1 MKIDESV
8 GPTLSLFIPCNGSA
22 ESSQTFAATATPT
35 NNGCGAHALATGRL
49 MDLSATFTSQYSY
62 GTSRY
67 LKEVQRRREDVPA
80 LRVLPKT
87 HLLAQLVLLEQ
98 TGRELSTQQE
108 KLGRHLIAQKREEE
122 RLKREEQRVQH
133 KNRERF
139 DELKKKQAAE
149 LAALKE
155 SVSSFQRQIDA
166 EVKEKLRV
174 VCMLQPRMSVAATV
188 LAEVKN
194 EGSPCLLLAEM
205 MEEERRLS
213 KALKVESRHSK
224 GSADSGALPQWMHI
238 CVAGSFNVAAIL
250 QDVPYRATVEDAI
263 RVTNTSLR
271 KLVVVRHLYDKQVV
285 AWVHVRAG
293 SDPAA
298 LAAELARL
306 PAPVGLPAKMNCGVV
321 WPKEDIAELT
331 RKTKAATDVE
341 LQQQLRPVVDV
352 SGASFSCAG
361 LTTHEFTKR
370 DVDVIG
376 SLASA

>member
-1 MKIDESV
+1 MNVDVSV
-8 GPTLSLFIPCNGSA
+8 EPISSFFIPCNAIA
-22 ESSQTFAATATPT
+22 ESCQPLAAMAVATT
-35 NNGCGAHALATGRL
+35 NGGGSYALATGRL

-67 LKEVQRRREDVPA
+67 LKDVQRRREDIPA

-98 TGRELSTQQE
+98 TGRELLAQQE

-122 RLKREEQRVQH
+122 RLKREEQRLQH

-155 SVSSFQRQIDA
+155 SVSVFQRQIDA
-166 EVKEKLRV
+166 EVKEKLRI

-188 LAEVKN
+188 LAEVKS
-194 EGSPCLLLAEM
+194 EGSPCLLLPEM

-213 KALKVESRHSK
+213 RALKAESRHSK
-224 GSADSGALPQWMHI
+224 GSADSGIVPQWMHI

-250 QDVPYRATVEDAI
+250 QDAPYRATVEDAI
-263 RVTNTSLR
+263 KVTNTSLR
-271 KLVVVRHLYDKQVV
+271 KLVVVRHLQDREVV
-285 AWVHVRAG
+285 GWVYVRAG

-306 PAPVGLPAKMNCGVV
+306 PAPVGLPAKMNCGIV
-321 WPKEDIAELT
+321 WPKEDIGELT
-331 RKTKAATDVE
+331 RKAKATTDTE
-341 LQQQLRPVVDV
+341 LQQLLRPVVDV

-376 SLASA
+376 SLASV